1 MRPSLAVASG
11 TALLLIAAD
20 MHLRDEAL
28 WTHRNL
34 GKAFYET
41 PGMQTQAVAEF
52 RKALDLAPESAREH
66 VNYGLA
72 LLRAGKSDEGAA
84 ELQKAQKLDGRI
96 PHTWFNLGIAFKKDG
111 DFARAATQLQQ
122 MVKLGPADAVSHYN
136 LGAVYKAQGQTETA
150 QREFET
156 ASHLAPHL
164 AGPHF
169 QLYNA
174 YRQAGRIEDAARELH
189 TFQEIKKAGEAA
201 AVPEDMEWNAYA
213 EIYDP
218 RTSAPIQP
226 GIISAPK
233 RAAPI
238 LGLADVVTMAPG
250 DFDNDGL
257 ADLCVI
263 TKTGAYLFR
272 NEKGSYRRLPARLPP
287 GNYTKALWLDYDHD
301 YDLDLFLIG
310 EKSVLMRNNGAAG
323 FSDETARFP
332 FVTGAA
338 LDAVPID
345 LIADSNG
352 FDLVVSYKDRSGVLY
367 RDRLAGKYE

>member
-52 RKALDLAPESAREH
+52 RKALDLDPESAREH

-84 ELQKAQKLDGRI
+84 ELRKAQKLDARI

-111 DFARAATQLQQ
+111 DFPRAAAQFEQ
-122 MVKLGPADAVSHYN
+122 MVKLAPDDAVSHYN
-136 LGAVYKAQGQTETA
+136 LGAVYKAQGRAETA
-150 QREFET
+150 RREFET

-174 YRQAGRIEDAARELH
+174 YRQAGRPGDAARELQI
-189 TFQEIKKAGEAA
+189 FQEIKKRNEGAA
-201 AVPEDMEWNAYA
+201 IPEDMEWNDYA

-218 RTSAPIQP
+218 RDPAPIHT
-226 GIISAPK
+226 GVVSAPK

-238 LGLADVVTMAPG
+238 
-250 DFDNDGL
+250 
-257 ADLCVI
+257 
-263 TKTGAYLFR
+263 
-272 NEKGSYRRLPARLPP
+272 
-287 GNYTKALWLDYDHD
+287 
-301 YDLDLFLIG
+301 
-310 EKSVLMRNNGAAG
+310 
-323 FSDETARFP
+323 
-332 FVTGAA
+332 
-338 LDAVPID
+338 
-345 LIADSNG
+345 
-352 FDLVVSYKDRSGVLY
+352 
-367 RDRLAGKYE
+367 